1 MRVFLPLASF
11 FDIAPREY
19 ANFTFDEAART
30 TVRNIILAF
39 CIGVILAT
47 LYTLYQKQVPG
58 AIVRAILRAEA
69 FTPDSAKSAEEL
81 GLVKNPF
88 FRYELRRNMTL
99 KRLIKTVRPEDVK
112 KKDEKEAAPQ
122 ESDTATEP
130 VLRYYIPEELK
141 YRAEI
146 RYESKGNGLFGL
158 IFTVVVTAGLGI
170 LLIKLLPVILI
181 LFDNVMN

>member
-1 MRVFLPLASF
+1 
-11 FDIAPREY
+11 
-19 ANFTFDEAART
+19 
-30 TVRNIILAF
+30 
-39 CIGVILAT
+39 
-47 LYTLYQKQVPG
+47 
-58 AIVRAILRAEA
+58 
-69 FTPDSAKSAEEL
+69 
-81 GLVKNPF
+81 
-88 FRYELRRNMTL
+88 MTL